1 MVRHRSPTPT
11 AALGLRPR
19 RWALAGA
26 CAGGLLAAV
35 AFAPAHWL
43 AGYLSRASEGRV
55 QLIEARGTVWT
66 GSSRLVLTGGSGS
79 VDRTA
84 LPGHVDWQLRP
95 SLRGLDLQ
103 LAAPCCTRD
112 RPWQLTL
119 RMGWNGPSLALADQ
133 RSVWPAAL
141 LSGLGTPWNT
151 VGAEGRLQLR
161 TQGLR
166 LARIGSAWQ
175 LDGQLELDAQGI
187 SSRLSTLRPMGSYR
201 LTLAGG
207 PGSTLTLTTL
217 EGALQMQGSGQWVG
231 GRLRFQGVAT
241 AAPPHEAAL
250 ANLLNILGRRDGAR
264 SLISVG

>member
-1 MVRHRSPTPT
+1 MNRRRPLTPST
-11 AALGLRPR
+11 GLRPG

-26 CAGGLLAAV
+26 LAGSLITAIV
-35 AFAPAHWL
+35 FAPAHWL
-43 AGYLSRASEGRV
+43 ADRLARASEGRV
-55 QLIEARGTVWT
+55 QLLEARGTVWT
-66 GSSRLVLTGGSGS
+66 GSARLALTGGSGS
-79 VDRTA
+79 VDRTS
-84 LPGHVDWQLRP
+84 LPGRVSWRLRP
-95 SLRGLDLQ
+95 APGGLDLQ
-103 LAAPCCTRD
+103 LAAPCCTQGT
-112 RPWQLTL
+112 PWQLAL
-119 RMGWNGPSLALADQ
+119 RLGWNGPRLSLADQ
-133 RSVWPAAL
+133 QSVWPAAL
-141 LSGLGTPWNT
+141 LAGLGTPWNT

-161 TQGLR
+161 TQGLH
-166 LARIGSAWQ
+166 LARVGSAWQ

-207 PGSTLTLTTL
+207 ASSTLTLATL

>member
-1 MVRHRSPTPT
+1 MNRRRPSPRT
-11 AALGLRPR
+11 AAVWRPG
-19 RWALAGA
+19 RWALGGA
-26 CAGGLLAAV
+26 LAGGLVTALLA
-35 AFAPAHWL
+35 APAHWL
-43 AGYLSRASEGRV
+43 SGPLARASDGRV
-55 QLIEARGTVWT
+55 QLLEARGTVWT
-66 GSSRLVLTGGSGS
+66 GSARLELTGGQGS

-84 LPGHVDWQLRP
+84 LPGRLNWQLRP
-95 SLRGLDLQ
+95 TLSGLRLQ
-103 LAAPCCTRD
+103 WSAPCCTQGA
-112 RPWQLTL
+112 PA
-119 RMGWNGPSLALADQ
+119 RMWLALGWNGPRLSLDDQ

-141 LSGLGTPWNT
+141 LTGLGTPWNT
-151 VGAEGRLQLR
+151 VGAEGRLLLR

-166 LARIGSAWQ
+166 LARAGAGWQ
-175 LDGQLELDAQGI
+175 LDGRLELDAQDL

-207 PGSTLTLTTL
+207 PTSTLSLSTLD
-217 EGALQMQGSGQWVG
+217 GALQMQGSGQWVG